1 MKPSQLTKRLQKL
14 SFSLSAVMIIASLL
28 MSAVPTRIASAHHP
42 ELSGLAVCQDDG
54 TYLVTWTINN
64 WSGTT
69 QPMTITAINRS
80 IGVSTGTV
88 VATSTQGSETLP
100 GSTNGNITLTVSGS
114 WSNGATGTTTSAK
127 VKLDGKCTPPPPPPS
142 PDYQLNLSHV
152 MCVDGQVE
160 IHFVL
165 LNVPDGITPGT
176 LTYTYGTI
184 VPGNHTGNVWHYTDY
199 KPGGYYDIQSAS
211 VVVDGATV
219 NLHNP
224 GAYAGTYQCSPP
236 PPTITICY
244 NSQTMTVPVADLGQ
258 YPGYTEGSCPP
269 PPPVTICYNDE
280 TMVVEVADLDQ
291 YPGYTEGSCPP
302 PPGMITICYNN
313 VTMTVALTSLGLY
326 PGYTQGE
333 CPPPP
338 VTICYNN
345 ETMTVP
351 VADLGQYPG
360 YLAGECPPPA
370 VPQASLKCYSLET
383 SVFKVDISNSGPTG
397 EIGYSTDL
405 DSTIVSLGTVANLGS
420 VSIEV
425 PGNATKLFLHAKLQ
439 TGWGEP
445 VEISLDKA
453 DVRVCEE
460 DPISLVPFCSYLSPD
475 VPHGWTVTNLNPF
488 PISITWVYGAESS
501 PLAIDLAIGEAYTFY
516 TSDQPGETMLV
527 YVDGV
532 LLASG
537 EPSFCSEFAALD
549 LTPICAEDAS
559 GFNGWRVT
567 NANPGDT
574 DFEYSITASLVSGF
588 GTVPASSF
596 VEFSTTIVGTP
607 DTLLL
612 YSDGILQD
620 TASSAANCVPPS
632 DNPPPPVVIQRI
644 PIPVTGSSE
653 QTVLIPV
660 TGVDL
665 SGSGKSVSGL
675 LLNLG
680 FGFFGL
686 GLVATGLNRKRSK

>member
-1 MKPSQLTKRLQKL
+1 
-14 SFSLSAVMIIASLL
+14 MIIASML
-28 MSAVPTRIASAHHP
+28 MSAIPTRVASAHHP
-42 ELSGLAVCQDDG
+42 ELSGTATCQTDG
-54 TYLVTWTINN
+54 TYLITWTINN

-69 QPMTITAINRS
+69 LPMTITAIDRS
-80 IGVSTGTV
+80 VGVPVGTV
-88 VATSTQGSETLP
+88 VSSSVQGTEILP
-100 GSTNGNITLTVSGS
+100 GNTSADITLTVSGS

-127 VKLDGKCTPPPPPPS
+127 VKLNGKCTPPPPP
-142 PDYQLNLSHV
+142 DYQLNLSHI

-199 KPGGYYDIQSAS
+199 QPSGTYNVLSAS
-211 VVVDGATV
+211 VVVNGVTV

-224 GAYAGTYQCSPP
+224 GVYAGDYQCSPP
-236 PPTITICY
+236 PPPTVTICY
-244 NSQTMTVPVADLGQ
+244 NNRTMTVPVADLGQ
-258 YPGYTEGSCPP
+258 YPGYTEGTCPP
-269 PPPVTICYNDE
+269 PPPVTICYNNQ
-280 TMVVEVADLDQ
+280 TMVVAVADLGQ
-291 YPGYTEGSCPP
+291 YPGYTEGACPP
-302 PPGMITICYNN
+302 PPTMITICFNN
-313 VTMTVALTSLGLY
+313 QTMTVPLTSLGLY
-326 PGYTQGE
+326 PGFTQGE

-338 VTICYNN
+338 VTICYDN
-345 ETMTVP
+345 ETMSVP
-351 VADLGQYPG
+351 LADLEQYPG
-360 YLAGECPPPA
+360 YLEGECLPPA

-383 SVFKVDISNSGPTG
+383 SVFKVEISNSGPSG

-420 VSIEV
+420 VDVEI
-425 PGNATKLFLHAKLQ
+425 PGNATTLFLHAKLQ
-439 TGWGEP
+439 AGWDEP
-445 VEISLDKA
+445 VEIPLNKA

-460 DPISLVPFCSYLSPD
+460 DPISLVPFCSYQSPD
-475 VPHGWTVTNLNPF
+475 VPHGWTVTNLNAF
-488 PISITWVYGAESS
+488 AISITWVYGAESS
-501 PLAIDLAIGEAYTFY
+501 PLAIDLLPGEAYNFY
-516 TSDQPGETMLV
+516 TSDQPGEMMNV

-537 EPSFCSEFAALD
+537 EPAFCTEFAALD
-549 LTPICAEDAS
+549 LTPICAQDAG

-567 NANPGDT
+567 NANSGDT
-574 DFEYSITASLVSGF
+574 GFEFSITASPVSGF
-588 GTVPASSF
+588 GTVPANSF
-596 VEFSTTIVGTP
+596 VEFSTAIVSNP

-612 YSDGILQD
+612 YSNGILQD
-620 TASSAANCVPPS
+620 TASSAGNCVPPS

-665 SGSGKSVSGL
+665 SGSGKPVSGL

-686 GLVATGLNRKRSK
+686 GLVVTGLNRKRNK